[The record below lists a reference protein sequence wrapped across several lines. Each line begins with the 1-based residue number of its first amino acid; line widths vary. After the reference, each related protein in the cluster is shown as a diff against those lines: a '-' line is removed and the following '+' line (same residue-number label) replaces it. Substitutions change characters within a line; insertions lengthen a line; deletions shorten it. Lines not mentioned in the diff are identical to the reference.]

1 MTHRNSSRTFRLAGL
16 GLFAAASLFLGGC
29 NGDAGAR
36 RIDEREAI
44 TTVGQIDIQDFNHAA
59 RELTNKM
66 LVSAQ
71 FQNELRRL
79 NEARPRGPAPLVKIS
94 RIKND
99 TTLKMNMRGFLVDPM
114 EEVLS
119 ESGKVRFFAE
129 DTQAQGI
136 AAAHET
142 LGGGGP
148 QIPDLVLYGT
158 VRDLRTE
165 AGSMRQAAYI
175 FHLRLAGADGTTV
188 WQGQTQIIKRGSR
201 PAVGL

>member
-1 MTHRNSSRTFRLAGL
+1 MMHRISPATFR
-16 GLFAAASLFLGGC
+16 FAALAVAGAAALFLGGC

-44 TTVGQIDIQDFNHAA
+44 TTVGQIDIQDFNYAA

-66 LVSAQ
+66 LVSQQ
-71 FQNELRRL
+71 FQEELRRIK
-79 NEARPRGPAPLVKIS
+79 EARPRGPAPLIKIS

-99 TTLKMNMRGFLVDPM
+99 TTLKVNMRGFLVDPM

-129 DTQAQGI
+129 DRQAQDI

-142 LGGGGP
+142 LGGASP
-148 QIPDLVLYGT
+148 QLPDMVLYGT

-165 AGSMRQAAYI
+165 AGDVRQAAYV
-175 FHLRLAGADGTTV
+175 FHLRLAGADGNTI

-201 PAVGL
+201 PAIGL